1 MNNYLLSPYI
11 RLAKFNGF
19 PPYFGLAKRIIF
31 DYELIYAYDGGARLL
46 VDGKAHICRKNEVI
60 LLRPGVSHE
69 LVYLDDLKFVQPHIH
84 FDLIYNKNSEITPIC
99 FKDKPDLTEKEFALI
114 QEDILEKD
122 IPYVFTPYKP
132 EEFCE
137 LFFGV
142 LSLYKERPQRFELSM
157 KIKMLELL
165 SMIFEQF
172 EVKATFS
179 ESSVNDPAMIVK
191 SYIDNNFLS
200 TLTLEG
206 LQNQFYINKYTLIRN
221 FNKLYKKSPIA
232 YYNERRLEY
241 AKEQLSKTA
250 RSVSSIAE
258 QMNFDSY
265 SFNRFFRTHIG
276 VSPSDYRKGK
286 R

>member
-157 KIKMLELL
+157 KIKMLELSIQHGEESTFADVGAVL
-165 SMIFEQF
+165 TDGGQRRHGIAAQRDI
-172 EVKATFS
+172 VKAQ
-179 ESSVNDPAMIVK
+179 NADILRDPQ
-191 SYIDNNFLS
+191 
-200 TLTLEG
+200 T
-206 LQNQFYINKYTLIRN
+206 
-221 FNKLYKKSPIA
+221 KLNA
-232 YYNERRLEY
+232 VDHHTVG
-241 AKEQLSKTA
+241 Q
-250 RSVSSIAE
+250 
-258 QMNFDSY
+258 
-265 SFNRFFRTHIG
+265 
-276 VSPSDYRKGK
+276 
-286 R
+286 